1 MENTTTPTVSAV
13 SFITD
18 VNNGLTKNDL
28 ITKYNIS
35 EASVK
40 EIANKLGVSVR
51 RYVAPKYIL
60 DFTGVT
66 EVNAET
72 TPTEPTFDNTATLSE
87 QYTEE
92 PTMSNSL

>member
-1 MENTTTPTVSAV
+1 MENTTTTPTINVAA
-13 SFITD
+13 FITD
-18 VNNGLTKNDL
+18 VHAGFTKNDL
-28 ITKYNIS
+28 IEKYNIS

-66 EVNAET
+66 EVTETTVAET
-72 TPTEPTFDNTATLSE
+72 PTTTLSE

-92 PTMSNSL
+92 PVMSNSL